1 MGLMYA
7 WATPDYILDYM
18 SFEQLI
24 LFYNKGWEARKTE
37 SSIHWGILGQALQ
50 GGDKKEQ
57 EIRSREKF
65 RQAHPEGKTEDGT
78 WRVSE

>member
-7 WATPDYILDYM
+7 WATPEYILDSM

-24 LFYNKGWEARKTE
+24 LYHNRGWEARKTE
-37 SSIHWGILGQALQ
+37 SKLHWGVLGQTLQ
-50 GGDKKEQ
+50 GGDTKEQ
-57 EIRSREKF
+57 ERRSREEF
-65 RQAHPEGKTEDGT
+65 RKAHPEGINEGGA

>member
-7 WATPDYILDYM
+7 WATPGYILDTM

-57 EIRSREKF
+57 EIRSREEF
-65 RQAHPEGKTEDGT
+65 RKAHPAGRTEDGA